1 MLVKADGSKDFDSLL
16 EFTALVSACQNLSH
30 KRVGTRGPQGLLY
43 GAVLLLAIIRRLLK
57 YQSVDLSN
65 LLGREGVF
73 YSMAQTSSAE
83 FLQHPVEWSPSDNL
97 NSAETAYSRSLNSSR
112 KIKNGMC

>member
-1 MLVKADGSKDFDSLL
+1 MDAQGCVVLKADGSEDFDSLL
-16 EFTALVSACQNLSH
+16 EFTALVSACQDLSH

-43 GAVLLLAIIRRLLK
+43 GTVLLLAIIRRLLK
-57 YQSVDLSN
+57 YQSVNLSN

-83 FLQHPVEWSPSDNL
+83 FLQHPVECL
-97 NSAETAYSRSLNSSR
+97 HGRQA
-112 KIKNGMC
+112 II